1 MIRRVLK
8 KYDLKYIREELI
20 IHPLNIIL
28 LFFIS
33 TSSVNFKAEL
43 PIDFRETAISF
54 LIISAFGIVVYILI
68 KLMIKNRIKSSL
80 IISTILFITL
90 FFRDIYELLD
100 YSGITEIVS
109 DFSFLFG
116 KLFFAIIIVVIVLAP
131 IITWSY
137 KTKRKLLKLN
147 SYLNLLTTIF
157 LMIEIIGLGFIE
169 VTKVELKNKIDL
181 KEPLDE
187 IQNKPDIYF
196 IILDGYTGF
205 KGLKKYW
212 DFDNN
217 DLKKFLNSNGFFIA
231 ENGKTI
237 YKVTNYSIASTL
249 NMSELN
255 FESDNLYAKSSYLS
269 LANIIKKNIVVEF
282 FSEVGYDFINL
293 SFYDIY
299 DTKKFYQDI
308 YFLKSGNIY
317 QSRTIYGHLYEIQN
331 EINAD
336 MAYINLDIFKRLKTI
351 RSTFNERPKFIYAHV
366 MMPHPPYYFDAE
378 GNKNNSKVAND
389 SKNQMSYLEQLKY
402 TNHLLME
409 TLKSILNPNGNS
421 PIIVVQGDH
430 GFRRFKEKNKKDVEF
445 SVLSCY
451 YFPGKD
457 YSSFTDSM
465 KTINTFPLILNKYFN
480 HDLQLLN

>member
-1 MIRRVLK
+1 VLK
-8 KYDLKYIREELI
+8 KYNLKYFKEELI

-28 LFFIS
+28 IFFIS
-33 TSSVNFKAEL
+33 TSSVVFQADLAINFH
-43 PIDFRETAISF
+43 ETVISF
-54 LIISAFGIVVYILI
+54 FIISAAGIAIYFLI
-68 KLMIKNRIKSSL
+68 RWIIKDRIKSAIL
-80 IISTILFITL
+80 LTAILFIVL
-90 FFRDIYELLD
+90 FFRDIYELLAF
-100 YSGITEIVS
+100 SGVTKLVS
-109 DFSFLFG
+109 DFSIFVG
-116 KLFFAIIIVVIVLAP
+116 ELFFAIIIVVLVLAP
-131 IITWSY
+131 IIIWLY
-137 KTKRKLLKLN
+137 KSKRKFLKLN

-157 LMIEIIGLGFIE
+157 LVIEIIGLGFIE
-169 VTKVELKNKIDL
+169 VTKVELKSKIDI
-181 KEPLDE
+181 KEPLEE

-205 KGLKKYW
+205 SGLKKYW
-212 DFDNN
+212 NFDNSE
-217 DLKKFLNSNGFFIA
+217 LKKFMKKNGFFIA

-237 YKVTNYSIASTL
+237 YNVTNYSIASTL
-249 NMSELN
+249 NMAELN
-255 FESDNLYAKSSYLS
+255 FEADNLYAKSSYLS

-282 FSEVGYDFINL
+282 LSEVGYDFINL
-293 SFYDIY
+293 SLFDIR
-299 DTKKFYQDI
+299 DKKKFYEDI

-336 MAYINLDIFKRLKTI
+336 MAYINLDIFNRLKNM
-351 RSTFNERPKFIYAHV
+351 RSAPNGKPKFIYAHI

-378 GNKNNSKVAND
+378 GNKNDFKVAND
-389 SKNQMSYLEQLKY
+389 PNNKNSYLAQLKY

-409 TLKSILNPNGNS
+409 SLNEVLNSSGNP

-430 GFRRFKEKNKKDVEF
+430 GFRRFKEKNKKDVEY

-465 KTINTFPLILNKYFN
+465 KTINTFRLIFNKYFN
-480 HDLQLLN
+480 QNFQLLN

>member
-1 MIRRVLK
+1 MLK
-8 KYDLKYIREELI
+8 KYNLKYFKEELI

-28 LFFIS
+28 IFFIS
-33 TSSVNFKAEL
+33 TSSVVFQADLAINFH
-43 PIDFRETAISF
+43 ETVISF
-54 LIISAFGIVVYILI
+54 FIISAAGIAIYFLI
-68 KLMIKNRIKSSL
+68 RWIIKDRIKSAIL
-80 IISTILFITL
+80 LTAILFIVL
-90 FFRDIYELLD
+90 FFRDIYELLAF
-100 YSGITEIVS
+100 SGVTKLVS
-109 DFSFLFG
+109 DFSIFVG
-116 KLFFAIIIVVIVLAP
+116 ELFFAIIIVVLVLAP
-131 IITWSY
+131 IIIWLY
-137 KTKRKLLKLN
+137 KSKRKFLKLN

-157 LMIEIIGLGFIE
+157 LVIEIIGLGFIE
-169 VTKVELKNKIDL
+169 VTKVELKSKIDI
-181 KEPLDE
+181 KEPLEE

-205 KGLKKYW
+205 SGLKKYW
-212 DFDNN
+212 NFDNSE
-217 DLKKFLNSNGFFIA
+217 LKKFMKKNGFFIA

-237 YKVTNYSIASTL
+237 YNVTNYSIASTL
-249 NMSELN
+249 NMAELN
-255 FESDNLYAKSSYLS
+255 FEADNLYAKSSYLS

-282 FSEVGYDFINL
+282 LSEVGYDFINL
-293 SFYDIY
+293 SLFDIR
-299 DTKKFYQDI
+299 DKKKFYEDI

-336 MAYINLDIFKRLKTI
+336 MAYINLDIFNRLKNM
-351 RSTFNERPKFIYAHV
+351 RSAPNGKPKFIYAHI

-378 GNKNNSKVAND
+378 GNKNDFKVAND
-389 SKNQMSYLEQLKY
+389 PNNKNSYLDQLKY

-409 TLKSILNPNGNS
+409 SLNEVLNSSGNP

-430 GFRRFKEKNKKDVEF
+430 GFRRFKEKNKKDVEY

-465 KTINTFPLILNKYFN
+465 KTINTFRLIFNKYFN
-480 HDLQLLN
+480 QNFQLLN

>member
-1 MIRRVLK
+1 MLK
-8 KYDLKYIREELI
+8 KYNLKYFKEELI

-28 LFFIS
+28 ILFIS
-33 TSSVNFKAEL
+33 TSSVVFQADLAINFH
-43 PIDFRETAISF
+43 ETVISF
-54 LIISAFGIVVYILI
+54 FIISAAGIAIYFLI
-68 KLMIKNRIKSSL
+68 RWIIKDRIKSAIL
-80 IISTILFITL
+80 LTAILFIVL
-90 FFRDIYELLD
+90 FFRDIYELLAF
-100 YSGITEIVS
+100 SGVTKLVS
-109 DFSFLFG
+109 DFSIFVG
-116 KLFFAIIIVVIVLAP
+116 ELFFAIIIVVLVLAP
-131 IITWSY
+131 IIIWLY
-137 KTKRKLLKLN
+137 KSKRKFLKLN

-157 LMIEIIGLGFIE
+157 LVIEIIGLGFIE
-169 VTKVELKNKIDL
+169 VTKVELKSKIDI
-181 KEPLDE
+181 KEPLEE

-205 KGLKKYW
+205 SGLKKYW
-212 DFDNN
+212 NFDNSE
-217 DLKKFLNSNGFFIA
+217 LKKFMKKNGFFIA
-231 ENGKTI
+231 EIGKTI
-237 YKVTNYSIASTL
+237 YNVTNYSIASTL
-249 NMSELN
+249 NMAELN
-255 FESDNLYAKSSYLS
+255 FEADNLYAKSSYLS

-282 FSEVGYDFINL
+282 LSEVGYDFINL
-293 SFYDIY
+293 SLFDIR
-299 DTKKFYQDI
+299 DKKKFYEDI

-336 MAYINLDIFKRLKTI
+336 MAYINLDIFNRLKNM
-351 RSTFNERPKFIYAHV
+351 RSAPNKKPKFIYAHI

-409 TLKSILNPNGNS
+409 SLNEVLNSSGNP

-430 GFRRFKEKNKKDVEF
+430 GFRRFKEKNKKDVEY

-465 KTINTFPLILNKYFN
+465 KTINTFRLIFNKYFN
-480 HDLQLLN
+480 QNFQLLN

>member
-54 LIISAFGIVVYILI
+54 LIISAFGIGVYFAV
-68 KLMIKNRIKSSL
+68 KWMIKDRIKSSL
-80 IISTILFITL
+80 FLSAFLFVTL
-90 FFRDIYELLD
+90 FFRDVFELLV
-100 YSGITEIVS
+100 YIEVTKAVSG
-109 DFSFLFG
+109 FLFFSRE
-116 KLFFAIIIVVIVLAP
+116 LFFVITIVILVLVSLIVWLFR
-131 IITWSY
+131 T
-137 KTKRKLLKLN
+137 RLKLLKLN

-169 VTKVELKNKIDL
+169 VTKVDLKNKIDL

-255 FESDNLYAKSSYLS
+255 FETDNLYAKSSYLS

-299 DTKKFYQDI
+299 DTQKFYQDI

-336 MAYINLDIFKRLKTI
+336 MAYINLDIFKRLKTM
-351 RSTFNERPKFIYAHV
+351 RSAFNEKPKFIYAHI

-378 GNKNNSKVAND
+378 GNKNNSKIAND

-402 TNHLLME
+402 TNTLLME
-409 TLKSILNPNGNS
+409 TLKSILNHNENP

-430 GFRRFKEKNKKDVEF
+430 GFRRFKENNKKDVEF
-445 SVLSCY
+445 FVLSCY

-457 YSSFTDSM
+457 YSLLTDSM

>member
-1 MIRRVLK
+1 MLK
-8 KYDLKYIREELI
+8 KYNLKYFKEELI

-28 LFFIS
+28 IFFIS
-33 TSSVNFKAEL
+33 TSSVVFQADLAINFH
-43 PIDFRETAISF
+43 ETVISF
-54 LIISAFGIVVYILI
+54 FIISAAGIAIYFLI
-68 KLMIKNRIKSSL
+68 RWIIKDRIKSAIL
-80 IISTILFITL
+80 LTAILFIVL
-90 FFRDIYELLD
+90 FFRDIYELLAF
-100 YSGITEIVS
+100 SGVTKLVS
-109 DFSFLFG
+109 DFSIFVG
-116 KLFFAIIIVVIVLAP
+116 ELFFAIIIVVLVLAP
-131 IITWSY
+131 IIIWLY
-137 KTKRKLLKLN
+137 KSKRKFLKLN

-157 LMIEIIGLGFIE
+157 LVIEIIGLGFIE
-169 VTKVELKNKIDL
+169 VTKVELKSKIDI
-181 KEPLDE
+181 KEPLEE

-205 KGLKKYW
+205 SGLKKYW
-212 DFDNN
+212 NFDNSE
-217 DLKKFLNSNGFFIA
+217 LKKFMKKNGFFIA

-237 YKVTNYSIASTL
+237 YNVTNYSIASTL
-249 NMSELN
+249 NMAELN
-255 FESDNLYAKSSYLS
+255 FEADNLYAKSSYLS

-282 FSEVGYDFINL
+282 LSEVGYDFINL
-293 SFYDIY
+293 SLFDIR
-299 DTKKFYQDI
+299 DKKKFYEDI

-336 MAYINLDIFKRLKTI
+336 MAYINLDIFNRLKNM
-351 RSTFNERPKFIYAHV
+351 RSAPNGKPKFIYAHI

-378 GNKNNSKVAND
+378 GNKNDFKVAND
-389 SKNQMSYLEQLKY
+389 PNNKNSYLAQLKY

-409 TLKSILNPNGNS
+409 SLNEVLNSSGNP

-430 GFRRFKEKNKKDVEF
+430 GFRRFKEKNKKDVEY

-465 KTINTFPLILNKYFN
+465 KTINTFRLIFNKYFN
-480 HDLQLLN
+480 QNFQLLN

>member
-1 MIRRVLK
+1 VIRRVLK

-169 VTKVELKNKIDL
+169 VNKVELKNKIDL

-237 YKVTNYSIASTL
+237 YNVTNYSIASTL

-255 FESDNLYAKSSYLS
+255 FETDNLYAKSSYLS

-308 YFLKSGNIY
+308 YFLK
-317 QSRTIYGHLYEIQN
+317 RT
-331 EINAD
+331 
-336 MAYINLDIFKRLKTI
+336 
-351 RSTFNERPKFIYAHV
+351 ST
-366 MMPHPPYYFDAE
+366 
-378 GNKNNSKVAND
+378 S
-389 SKNQMSYLEQLKY
+389 
-402 TNHLLME
+402 
-409 TLKSILNPNGNS
+409 
-421 PIIVVQGDH
+421 
-430 GFRRFKEKNKKDVEF
+430 
-445 SVLSCY
+445 
-451 YFPGKD
+451 
-457 YSSFTDSM
+457 
-465 KTINTFPLILNKYFN
+465 
-480 HDLQLLN
+480 

>member
-1 MIRRVLK
+1 MKRIVLK
-8 KYDLKYIREELI
+8 KYNLKYVREELI

-33 TSSVNFKAEL
+33 TNSVIFQADLAVNLHEIVISFFIIAASGIVIYL
-43 PIDFRETAISF
+43 PIRW
-54 LIISAFGIVVYILI
+54 II
-68 KLMIKNRIKSSL
+68 KDRIKSAL
-80 IISTILFITL
+80 LTTVILFITL
-90 FFRDIYELLD
+90 FFRDIYELLA
-100 YSGITEIVS
+100 YSEVTKLVS
-109 DFSFLFG
+109 DFSIFVSE
-116 KLFFAIIIVVIVLAP
+116 LFFTIIIVVLVLTP
-131 IITWSY
+131 IITWLY

-157 LMIEIIGLGFIE
+157 LVIEIISLVFIE
-169 VTKVELKNKIDL
+169 VNKVELKNNIEL
-181 KEPLDE
+181 KKPWDE
-187 IQNKPDIYF
+187 IKSKPDVYF

-205 KGLKKYW
+205 SGLQKYW
-212 DFDNN
+212 NFDNSE
-217 DLKKFLNSNGFFIA
+217 LKKFLKNNGFFIA

-255 FESDNLYAKSSYLS
+255 FEADNLYAKSSYLS

-293 SFYDIY
+293 SFFDIR
-299 DTKKFYQDI
+299 DKKKFYEDI
-308 YFLKSGNIY
+308 YFLKNEDTY

-351 RSTFNERPKFIYAHV
+351 RNAFNEKPKFIYAHI

-378 GNKNNSKVAND
+378 GNKNDFKISNNPNN
-389 SKNQMSYLEQLKY
+389 KNTYLEQLKY

-409 TLKSILNPNGNS
+409 SLNEIFNSSGNP

-430 GFRRFKEKNKKDVEF
+430 GFRRFKEKSKKDVEF

-457 YSSFTDSM
+457 YSLLTD
-465 KTINTFPLILNKYFN
+465 
-480 HDLQLLN
+480 

>member
-1 MIRRVLK
+1 MKRFVLK

-28 LFFIS
+28 IFFIS
-33 TSSVNFKAEL
+33 TSSIIFEADLTINFH
-43 PIDFRETAISF
+43 ETAIPF
-54 LIISAFGIVVYILI
+54 FIISASGIAIYFLI
-68 KLMIKNRIKSSL
+68 RWIIKDRIKSAIL
-80 IISTILFITL
+80 LTAILFITL
-90 FFRDIYELLD
+90 FFRDIYELLA
-100 YSGITEIVS
+100 YSGVTKLVS
-109 DFSFLFG
+109 DYLIFVSE
-116 KLFFAIIIVVIVLAP
+116 LFFAIIIVVLILTP
-131 IITWSY
+131 IIIWLY
-137 KTKRKLLKLN
+137 KSKRKLLKLN

-157 LMIEIIGLGFIE
+157 LLIEIIGLGFIE
-169 VTKVELKNKIDL
+169 VTKVELKNKIDI

-187 IQNKPDIYF
+187 ITSKPDVYF

-205 KGLKKYW
+205 SGLQKYW
-212 DFDNN
+212 NFNNN
-217 DLKKFLNSNGFFIA
+217 DLKKFLNNSGFFIA

-237 YKVTNYSIASTL
+237 YNVTNYSIASTL

-255 FESDNLYAKSSYLS
+255 FKADNLYAKSCYLS

-282 FSEVGYDFINL
+282 FNEVGYDFINL
-293 SFYDIY
+293 SFHDIY
-299 DTKKFYQDI
+299 DTMKFYQDI

-336 MAYINLDIFKRLKTI
+336 MAYINLDIFKRLKTM
-351 RSTFNERPKFIYAHV
+351 RSTSNEKPKFIYAHI

-389 SKNQMSYLEQLKY
+389 PKNKGNYLEQLKY
-402 TNHLLME
+402 TNHLLVE
-409 TLKSILNPNGNS
+409 TLKSILNPNGNP

-430 GFRRFKEKNKKDVEF
+430 GFRRFKEQNKKDVEF

-457 YSSFTDSM
+457 YSLLTDSM

-480 HDLQLLN
+480 QEFQLLN

>member
-1 MIRRVLK
+1 VLK
-8 KYDLKYIREELI
+8 KYNLKYFKEELI

-28 LFFIS
+28 IFFIS
-33 TSSVNFKAEL
+33 TSSVVFQADLAINFH
-43 PIDFRETAISF
+43 ETVISF
-54 LIISAFGIVVYILI
+54 FIISAAGIAIYFLI
-68 KLMIKNRIKSSL
+68 RWIIKDRIKSAIL
-80 IISTILFITL
+80 LTAILFIVL
-90 FFRDIYELLD
+90 FFRDIYELLAF
-100 YSGITEIVS
+100 SGVTKLVS
-109 DFSFLFG
+109 DFSIFVG
-116 KLFFAIIIVVIVLAP
+116 ELFFAIIIVVLVLAP
-131 IITWSY
+131 IIIWLY
-137 KTKRKLLKLN
+137 KSKRKFLKLN

-157 LMIEIIGLGFIE
+157 LVIEIIGLGFIE
-169 VTKVELKNKIDL
+169 VTKVELKSKIDI
-181 KEPLDE
+181 KEPLEE

-205 KGLKKYW
+205 SGLKKYW
-212 DFDNN
+212 NFDNSE
-217 DLKKFLNSNGFFIA
+217 LKKFMKKNGFFIA

-237 YKVTNYSIASTL
+237 YNVTNYSIASTL
-249 NMSELN
+249 NMAELN
-255 FESDNLYAKSSYLS
+255 FEADNLYAKSSYLS

-282 FSEVGYDFINL
+282 LSEVGYDFINL
-293 SFYDIY
+293 SLFDIR
-299 DTKKFYQDI
+299 DKKKFYEDI

-336 MAYINLDIFKRLKTI
+336 MAYINLDIFNRLKNM
-351 RSTFNERPKFIYAHV
+351 RSAPNGKPKFIYAHI

-378 GNKNNSKVAND
+378 GNKNDFKVAND
-389 SKNQMSYLEQLKY
+389 PNNKNSYLDQLKY

-409 TLKSILNPNGNS
+409 SLNEVLNSSGNP

-430 GFRRFKEKNKKDVEF
+430 GFRRFKEKNKKDVEY

-465 KTINTFPLILNKYFN
+465 KTINTFRLIFNKYFN
-480 HDLQLLN
+480 QNFQLLN

>member
-1 MIRRVLK
+1 
-8 KYDLKYIREELI
+8 
-20 IHPLNIIL
+20 
-28 LFFIS
+28 
-33 TSSVNFKAEL
+33 
-43 PIDFRETAISF
+43 
-54 LIISAFGIVVYILI
+54 
-68 KLMIKNRIKSSL
+68 
-80 IISTILFITL
+80 
-90 FFRDIYELLD
+90 
-100 YSGITEIVS
+100 
-109 DFSFLFG
+109 
-116 KLFFAIIIVVIVLAP
+116 
-131 IITWSY
+131 
-137 KTKRKLLKLN
+137 
-147 SYLNLLTTIF
+147 
-157 LMIEIIGLGFIE
+157 MIEIIGLGFIE

-187 IQNKPDIYF
+187 IQNNPDIYF

-255 FESDNLYAKSSYLS
+255 FETDNLYAKSSYLS
-269 LANIIKKNIVVEF
+269 IANIIKKNIVVEF

-299 DTKKFYQDI
+299 DTQKFYQDI

-336 MAYINLDIFKRLKTI
+336 MAYINLDIFKRLKTM
-351 RSTFNERPKFIYAHV
+351 RSAFNEKPKFIYAHI

-378 GNKNNSKVAND
+378 GNKNNSKIAND

-402 TNHLLME
+402 TNTLLME
-409 TLKSILNPNGNS
+409 TLKSILNHNENP

-430 GFRRFKEKNKKDVEF
+430 GFRRFKENNKKDVEF
-445 SVLSCY
+445 FVLSCY

-457 YSSFTDSM
+457 YSLLTDSM